1 MAIKLVDL
9 TKKYGDFTA
18 VNNLNIEFE
27 DNKLT
32 ILIGPSGCGKTT
44 TLKMINR
51 LIERTSGDILFNGK
65 SIDDINSIQLRRSIG
80 YVIQEI
86 GLFPHMTVFDNIAVV
101 PRLLKWTEEKIKKRV
116 YDLLDLVNLEPDI
129 NAYKF
134 PAQLSGGQRQRVGVA
149 RGLAADPDILLMDEP
164 FGAIDPINR
173 ETLQDAFLEIQEKI
187 KKTIIFVT
195 HDIREAIK
203 LGDKI
208 AIFKDGE
215 LVQYDDTQNIVQNP
229 KNDFVKDI
237 LGEDSQFKSL
247 EFVKVSEGLYKDM
260 QVFKI
265 DEDLSK
271 IKNTIQSKYPITIFV
286 DKNNNY
292 KGFIETKRLNRINDL
307 SKLQSSLKKDHVTP
321 KSSLYEALNKIL
333 SSSSTNIPVV
343 TDKQKVIGVIN
354 LKAIF
359 EQMSN
364 KEEVCN
370 FVGNCY
376 SRWNGNR
383 NLCYSPR
390 KREKWKNSPF
400 NYRNS
405 PSGPKYCCYC
415 NCFFI
420 HGYRS
425 CPCNLCSV
433 FVQYSAYN
441 F

>member
-1 MAIKLVDL
+1 LAIKLVDL

-65 SIDDINSIQLRRSIG
+65 SIDDINPIRLRRSIG

-101 PRLLKWTEEKIKKRV
+101 PKLLRWPEDKIKKRV
-116 YDLLDLVNLEPDI
+116 QELLDLVNLDPDSD
-129 NAYKF
+129 AHKY

-173 ETLQDAFLEIQEKI
+173 ETLQDAFLEIQEQI

-208 AIFKDGE
+208 AVFKDGQ
-215 LVQYDDTQNIVQNP
+215 LVQYDDTPNVVQYP
-229 KNDFVKDI
+229 KNDFVKDL

-247 EFVKVSEGLYKDM
+247 EFVKVSEGLSKDI

-265 DEDLSK
+265 DEELSK
-271 IKNTIQSKYPITIFV
+271 IKNAVKSNYPITIFI

-292 KGFIETKRLNRINDL
+292 KGFIETKRLNRISDSSN
-307 SKLQSSLKKDHVTP
+307 LQNSLKKDRVTD
-321 KSSLYEALNKIL
+321 KASLYEALQKIL
-333 SSSSTNIPVV
+333 SSSSTIIPVV
-343 TDKQKVIGVIN
+343 TDKKKVIGMIDLKAIFDQMSN
-354 LKAIF
+354 KKAIF
-359 EQMSN
+359 EQESN
-364 KEEVCN
+364 KEEV
-370 FVGNCY
+370 
-376 SRWNGNR
+376 
-383 NLCYSPR
+383 
-390 KREKWKNSPF
+390 
-400 NYRNS
+400 
-405 PSGPKYCCYC
+405 
-415 NCFFI
+415 
-420 HGYRS
+420 
-425 CPCNLCSV
+425 
-433 FVQYSAYN
+433 
-441 F
+441 

>member
-1 MAIKLVDL
+1 MAIKLVNL

-65 SIDDINSIQLRRSIG
+65 SIDDINPIQLRRSIG

-101 PRLLKWTEEKIKKRV
+101 PRLLKWPEEKIKKRV
-116 YDLLDLVNLEPDI
+116 YDLLDLVNLDPDT

-215 LVQYDDTQNIVQNP
+215 LVQYDETQNIVQNP

-237 LGEDSQFKSL
+237 LGEDSQFKAL

-271 IKNTIQSKYPITIFV
+271 IKNAIQSKYPITIFI
-286 DKNNNY
+286 DQNNNY
-292 KGFIETKRLNRINDL
+292 KGFIETKRLNRINDS
-307 SKLQSSLKKDHVTP
+307 SKLQSSLKKDYVTA

-359 EQMSN
+359 EQMSSN
-364 KEEVCN
+364 EEV
-370 FVGNCY
+370 
-376 SRWNGNR
+376 
-383 NLCYSPR
+383 
-390 KREKWKNSPF
+390 
-400 NYRNS
+400 
-405 PSGPKYCCYC
+405 
-415 NCFFI
+415 
-420 HGYRS
+420 
-425 CPCNLCSV
+425 
-433 FVQYSAYN
+433 
-441 F
+441 

>member
-65 SIDDINSIQLRRSIG
+65 SIDDMNPIQLRRTIG

-116 YDLLDLVNLEPDI
+116 YDLLDLVNLDPDVS
-129 NAYKF
+129 AYKF

-237 LGEDSQFKSL
+237 LGEDSQFKAL
-247 EFVKVSEGLYKDM
+247 EFVKVSEGLYKDI

-271 IKNTIQSKYPITIFV
+271 IKNTVQSNYPITIFV
-286 DKNNNY
+286 NKNNNY
-292 KGFIETKRLNRINDL
+292 KGFIETKRLNRINDS
-307 SKLQSSLKKDHVTP
+307 SKLQSSLKKDYVTT

-364 KEEVCN
+364 KEEV
-370 FVGNCY
+370 
-376 SRWNGNR
+376 
-383 NLCYSPR
+383 
-390 KREKWKNSPF
+390 
-400 NYRNS
+400 
-405 PSGPKYCCYC
+405 
-415 NCFFI
+415 
-420 HGYRS
+420 
-425 CPCNLCSV
+425 
-433 FVQYSAYN
+433 
-441 F
+441 

>member
-1 MAIKLVDL
+1 MAIKLVNL

-32 ILIGPSGCGKTT
+32 VLIGPSGCGKTT

-65 SIDDINSIQLRRSIG
+65 SIDDINPIELRRSIG

-101 PRLLKWTEEKIKKRV
+101 PRLLKWPEDKIKKRV
-116 YDLLDLVNLEPDI
+116 YDLLDLVNLDPEST
-129 NAYKF
+129 AHKY

-173 ETLQDAFLEIQEKI
+173 ETLQDAFIEIQEKI

-229 KNDFVKDI
+229 KDDFVKDI
-237 LGEDSQFKSL
+237 LGEDSQFKAL

-260 QVFKI
+260 QAFKI
-265 DEDLSK
+265 DEDLSN
-271 IKNTIQSKYPITIFV
+271 IKSTIQSNYPITIFV

-292 KGFIETKRLNRINDL
+292 KGFIETKRLNRIDDS
-307 SKLQSSLKKDHVTP
+307 SKLRSSLKKDYVTA

-364 KEEVCN
+364 KAEV
-370 FVGNCY
+370 
-376 SRWNGNR
+376 
-383 NLCYSPR
+383 
-390 KREKWKNSPF
+390 
-400 NYRNS
+400 
-405 PSGPKYCCYC
+405 
-415 NCFFI
+415 
-420 HGYRS
+420 
-425 CPCNLCSV
+425 
-433 FVQYSAYN
+433 
-441 F
+441 